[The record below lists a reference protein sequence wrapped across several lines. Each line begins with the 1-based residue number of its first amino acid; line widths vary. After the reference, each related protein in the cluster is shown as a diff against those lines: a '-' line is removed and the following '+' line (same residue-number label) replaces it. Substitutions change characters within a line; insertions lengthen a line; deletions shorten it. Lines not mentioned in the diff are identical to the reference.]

1 MILTAAME
9 FHPANSK
16 MVKDR
21 PSDDAELS
29 ELIQSRLLPHIDI
42 KTKERP
48 FSAPYAAKGR
58 ILVHAHLERVE
69 LPPHTLQIDQFATL
83 KYCPQLVNE
92 MLSVLAQAWTYGK
105 SRKDIHVHSPSQ
117 DTFENVMRVS
127 QMLVQGSWNRYSPLL
142 QLPHLQPDHLRHFKT
157 RKVKSTGDT
166 W

>member
-1 MILTAAME
+1 
-9 FHPANSK
+9 
-16 MVKDR
+16 MVCF
-21 PSDDAELS
+21 LS
-29 ELIQSRLLPHIDI
+29 
-42 KTKERP
+42 
-48 FSAPYAAKGR
+48 
-58 ILVHAHLERVE
+58 V
-69 LPPHTLQIDQFATL
+69 DQFATL

-105 SRKDIHVHSPSQ
+105 SRKDTHVHSPSQ